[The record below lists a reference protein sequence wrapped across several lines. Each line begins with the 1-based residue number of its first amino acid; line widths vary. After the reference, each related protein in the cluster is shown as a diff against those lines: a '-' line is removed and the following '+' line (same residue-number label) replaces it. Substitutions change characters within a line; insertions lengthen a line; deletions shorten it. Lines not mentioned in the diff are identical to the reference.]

1 MALLSPATHASSETD
16 AVGQAA
22 ASTGE
27 RFRWVVRLRQ
37 WGRAPL
43 AGALIVAIFVACAI
57 FAPLLAPHNPNY
69 QFADGLT
76 DLGEPL
82 PPGHSKFVL
91 GTDML
96 GRDMLSRLIYGSR
109 VAMFIAT
116 VPNLLALALAAAV
129 GTTAGYFGAAI
140 ETVLM
145 RVTETIMVLPTF
157 LLVLALIAVLGP
169 GLTVVVAALVLV
181 SWTYPARV
189 IFGETVR
196 IRELAFVEAAR
207 SLGATNRRIIIRHIL
222 PQIRGILII
231 YFSLNAAWMVLLE
244 AGLGFLGFGIQ
255 PPTPSWGLMIASGR
269 DVLFWPWIMLLPG
282 VCLALLGAGFYLIG
296 AGAQQAFGT
305 RLTRVHL

>member
-1 MALLSPATHASSETD
+1 MALLSPATHASREPDSVD
-16 AVGQAA
+16 QATA
-22 ASTGE
+22 H
-27 RFRWVVRLRQ
+27 RQ
-37 WGRAPL
+37 ARPWWIVHIRRWGRSAL
-43 AGALIVAIFVACAI
+43 AGAFVVAVFVACAI
-57 FAPLLAPHNPNY
+57 CAPVVAPHDPNY
-69 QFADGLT
+69 QYADGLT

-82 PPGHSKFVL
+82 PPGHSKFYL

-96 GRDMLSRLIYGSR
+96 GRDMLSRLVYGAR
-109 VAMFIAT
+109 VAIFIAT
-116 VPNLLALALAAAV
+116 VPNLLALALAA
-129 GTTAGYFGAAI
+129 TAGTVAGFFGGMV

-169 GLTVVVAALVLV
+169 GLAVIVGALVLV

-189 IFGETVR
+189 IYGETIR

-207 SLGATNRRIIIRHIL
+207 SLGATNLRIIIRHVL
-222 PQIRGILII
+222 PQMRGLLII

-282 VCLALLGAGFYLIG
+282 ACLALLGAGFYLIG
-296 AGAQQAFGT
+296 TGAQQALGT